1 MINDPCHASSPCRAY
16 LVRYVAGERVHAL
29 AGVGE
34 R

>member
-1 MINDPCHASSPCRAY
+1 MQAAHPCRAY
-16 LVRYVAGERVHAL
+16 AAGERVHAL